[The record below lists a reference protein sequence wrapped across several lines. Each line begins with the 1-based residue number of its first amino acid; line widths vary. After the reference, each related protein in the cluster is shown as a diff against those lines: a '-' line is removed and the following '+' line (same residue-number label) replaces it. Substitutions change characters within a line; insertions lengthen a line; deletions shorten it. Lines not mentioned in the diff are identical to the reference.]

1 MKIKNLMSEDVITIN
16 KDQNLNDGLK
26 LLRKNNISRLPVV
39 NTIDGKRELVGIV
52 SERDIATKLGSLKSG
67 GLPPSGFHISSV
79 MVNEVIA
86 VSEEM
91 ALEDVAKIMLD
102 KSIGSVPIE
111 SDGVMVGIV
120 SKADFTT

>member
-1 MKIKNLMSEDVITIN
+1 M
-16 KDQNLNDGLK
+16 
-26 LLRKNNISRLPVV
+26 PVV

-102 KSIGSVPIE
+102 KGIGSVPIE